1 MAEITFELSKE
12 LKAFVES
19 QAKID
24 GFATSG
30 EFLVAMIRD
39 LRKKKAESLI
49 IEKMREAI
57 ESGPAEPMTREDW
70 ESIERE
76 AFERITRKKAIS

>member
-12 LKAFVES
+12 LKAFVER
-19 QAKID
+19 QATID

-30 EFLVAMIRD
+30 EYLVALIRE
-39 LRKKKAESLI
+39 LRREKAKSLVM
-49 IEKMREAI
+49 EKMREAI

-70 ESIERE
+70 DSIERE
-76 AFERITRKKAIS
+76 ALERITREKTIR